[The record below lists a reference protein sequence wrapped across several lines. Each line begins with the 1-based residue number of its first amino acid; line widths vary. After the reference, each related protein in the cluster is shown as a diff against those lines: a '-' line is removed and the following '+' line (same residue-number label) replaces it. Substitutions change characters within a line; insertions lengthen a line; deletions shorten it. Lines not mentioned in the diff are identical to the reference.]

1 MGLRQA
7 LHCKINYHLLSKPL
21 FLAYLVRKQ
30 EKGDDMSNRQ
40 AISIRGG
47 KRLEGEIAVQG
58 AKNSALPIL
67 AAAVLCKSQVTLYN
81 CPRLTDCDA
90 AMRILTALG
99 CSCKREGNAVSINPS
114 VITST
119 EIPSGLMREMR
130 SSVIFSGALLGREK
144 RCRISLPG
152 GCEIGARPID
162 FHISAFKKMGV
173 TVKDEHGYLNCKA
186 DKLCGGKIT
195 LPLPSVGAT
204 ENIMLAAV
212 LADGVT
218 EIHNAAREP
227 EIVDLAEFLVKCGAR
242 INGAGTGLII
252 IRGVTELHGCDYTV
266 MPDRIAAATYLCCG
280 AVTRGEL
287 LLTKADYSGLEPIL
301 SVLEQ
306 IGCSIYSFGTDSI
319 YLNARKSLKS
329 PPMIRTAAHPGFPT
343 DAQPVLM
350 ALCSAVEGTTIFVET
365 IFENRYRHVSELMR
379 LGAKIN
385 VEGRVAVVEG
395 VERLS
400 GAELMA
406 TDLRG
411 GAAMIVGGLYAEGV
425 TKIGNAAYIYRGY
438 ENIEENLRS
447 VGADIKPL

>member
-1 MGLRQA
+1 
-7 LHCKINYHLLSKPL
+7 
-21 FLAYLVRKQ
+21 
-30 EKGDDMSNRQ
+30 MSIRQ
-40 AISIRGG
+40 AISVRGG
-47 KRLEGEIAVQG
+47 KQLEGEIQVQG

-81 CPRLTDCDA
+81 CPRLTDCNA
-90 AMRILTALG
+90 AMRILTVLG
-99 CSCKREGNAVSINPS
+99 CGCKREGNAVTINPS
-114 VITST
+114 VITAA
-119 EIPSGLMREMR
+119 EIPAGLMREMR

-144 RCRISLPG
+144 QCRLSFPG

-162 FHISAFKKMGV
+162 FHIAAFKKMGV
-173 TVKDEHGYLNCKA
+173 TVRDEHGYLICRA
-186 DKLCGGKIT
+186 EKLHGAKIT

-212 LADGVT
+212 LAEGVT

-227 EIVDLAEFLVKCGAR
+227 EITDLAEFLIKCGAR
-242 INGAGTGLII
+242 ISGAGTELII
-252 IRGVTELHGCDYTV
+252 IEGVSELHGCDYTI
-266 MPDRIAAATYLCCG
+266 MSDRIAAATYLCCG
-280 AVTRGEL
+280 AITRGEL
-287 LLTKADYSGLEPIL
+287 VLTKADYRSAQPVL

-306 IGCSIYSFGTDSI
+306 IGCSIYSFGEDCI
-319 YLNARKSLKS
+319 YLNARKKLKA

-350 ALCSAVEGTTIFVET
+350 ALCAAIPGTTIFVET

-395 VERLS
+395 TDRLS

-411 GAAMIVGGLYAEGV
+411 GAAMVAAGLFAEGV
-425 TKIGNAAYIYRGY
+425 TKVGNASYIYRGY
-438 ENIEENLRS
+438 EDIEEKLRS
-447 VGADIKPL
+447 VGADIKAAAQS

>member
-1 MGLRQA
+1 MSVRQA
-7 LHCKINYHLLSKPL
+7 VS
-21 FLAYLVRKQ
+21 V
-30 EKGDDMSNRQ
+30 
-40 AISIRGG
+40 RGG
-47 KRLEGEIAVQG
+47 KRLEGEIQVQG

-67 AAAVLCKSQVTLYN
+67 AAAVLCKTQVTLYN

-99 CSCKREGNAVSINPS
+99 CSCKREGGAVTINPS
-114 VITST
+114 VITTS
-119 EIPSGLMREMR
+119 EIPAGLMREMR
-130 SSVIFSGALLGREK
+130 SSVIFSGALLGRE
-144 RCRISLPG
+144 RQCRLSFPG

-162 FHISAFKKMGV
+162 FHIAAFKRMGV
-173 TVKDEHGYLNCKA
+173 TVRDEHGYLICRA
-186 DKLCGGKIT
+186 DKLNGTKIT

-212 LADGVT
+212 LADGIT

-227 EIVDLAEFLVKCGAR
+227 EIVDLAQFLEKCGAK
-242 INGAGTGLII
+242 ISGAGSELILI
-252 IRGVTELHGCDYTV
+252 EGVRELHGCDYTI
-266 MPDRIAAATYLCCG
+266 MSDRIAAATYLCCG
-280 AVTRGEL
+280 AITRGEL
-287 LLTKADYSGLEPIL
+287 VLTKADFRSSEPVL

-306 IGCSIYSFGTDSI
+306 IGCSVYSFGEDCI
-319 YLNARKSLKS
+319 YINARKKLKA

-350 ALCSAVEGTTIFVET
+350 ALCATIPGTSIFVET
-365 IFENRYRHVSELMR
+365 IFENRYRHVSELIR

-395 VERLS
+395 SSRLS

-411 GAAMIVGGLYAEGV
+411 GAAMVTAGLFADGV
-425 TKIGNAAYIYRGY
+425 TRVGNASYIYRGY
-438 ENIEENLRS
+438 EDIEEKLRS